1 MTPLERLFWQRL
13 QRRVAG
19 LSPEIARAVLQA
31 FAVLRDAVS
40 EAEYAAMI
48 SRGDVEAVVRSID
61 PQTIDRA
68 FAPVRRSIYN
78 QVVDGVIYHARDIP
92 KAQSF
97 GLQFN
102 VLNPRM
108 IDAVRGLDTKVV
120 QGLAEDVQQLVRQ
133 VAERGIRAGV
143 NPRAVAR
150 ELRAAIGLGPTQEI
164 EVENFRRALQERD
177 VAKIKSYLKRD
188 RRFDKRIERG
198 DYGDVEIEK
207 WTGIY
212 RKRRI
217 ALNAETNALTSAL
230 DAQKMAQRMAWESAI
245 ERGIYLRED
254 VLKRWS
260 GTLDERERDLH
271 LRQEGETIGF
281 DEAFSLTGEIVPGEK
296 TYRCRCLARYGVN
309 MKRRPPSAVGRTAAA
324 LEVARR
330 ARQAV
335 SL

>member
-1 MTPLERLFWQRL
+1 MTPLEKLFWQRL

-19 LSPEIARAVLQA
+19 LSPEIARAVLKA
-31 FAVLRDAVS
+31 FAVLRDSVS

-48 SRGDVEAVVRSID
+48 SRGDVEAVVRRID

-68 FAPVRRSIYN
+68 FAPVRRSIYD

-108 IDAVRGLDTKVV
+108 VDAVRALDTKVV
-120 QGLAEDVQQLVRQ
+120 EGLTEDVRQILRQ
-133 VAERGIRAGV
+133 VTERGITAGV

-150 ELRAAIGLGPTQEI
+150 ELRAAIGLGPAQESQ
-164 EVENFRRALQERD
+164 VDNFRRALVERD
-177 VAKIKSYLKRD
+177 VAKIKTYLKRD
-188 RRFDKRIERG
+188 RRFDSRIERG
-198 DYGDVEIEK
+198 DYGDAEIEK

-217 ALNAETNALTSAL
+217 AQNAETNAITAAL
-230 DAQKMAQRMAWESAI
+230 DAQKLAQRMAWESAI
-245 ERGIYLRED
+245 ERGLYARED

-260 GTLDERERDLH
+260 GTLDERERELH
-271 LRQEGETIGF
+271 LRQEGETVGF
-281 DEAFSLTGEIVPGEK
+281 DEPFTLTGEIIPGQS
-296 TYRCRCLARYGVN
+296 TYRCRCSARYSVTL
-309 MKRRPPSAVGRTAAA
+309 KRRPPKGVGSSPQQLAAA
-324 LEVARR
+324 RL
-330 ARQAV
+330 ARQMG
-335 SL
+335 L